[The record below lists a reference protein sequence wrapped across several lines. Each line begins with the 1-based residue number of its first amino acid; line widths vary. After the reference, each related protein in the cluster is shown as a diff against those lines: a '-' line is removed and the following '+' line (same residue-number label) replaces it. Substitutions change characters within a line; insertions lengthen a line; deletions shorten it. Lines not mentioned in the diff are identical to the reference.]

1 MSAWISVYCTH
12 SLAQVTP
19 AALDAALAQ
28 ADFWTLAEIYA
39 IDEAQV
45 IPALAC
51 LRIESEN
58 PTEFQHYNVIY
69 REPKYRPVCITRCA
83 GAAVVAQLA
92 ELHAT
97 LMAQGMGA
105 NAEIIRHLEQVI
117 EIVNIELGYTQ
128 LADMGLLIAYEIAR
142 FLAMLGNG
150 LVQDAAGSW
159 WRIGQQGEFVQFE
172 WPD

>member
-28 ADFWTLAEIYA
+28 ADFWTLAESYA

-45 IPALAC
+45 KPALAC
-51 LRIESEN
+51 LKIESE
-58 PTEFQHYNVIY
+58 PAAEFQHYNAIY
-69 REPKYRPVCITRCA
+69 REPTQRPVSITRWT
-83 GAAVVAQLA
+83 GAAVVEQLA

-97 LMAQGMGA
+97 LTAQGNGD
-105 NAEIIRHLEQVI
+105 IIQHLEQVI
-117 EIVNIELGYTQ
+117 EIVNIELGYNQ
-128 LADMGLLIAYEIAR
+128 LTDMGILIAYEIAR

-150 LVQDAAGSW
+150 LIQDVSDSW
-159 WRIGQQGEFVQFE
+159 WRIGKKGTFVHIIA
-172 WPD
+172 